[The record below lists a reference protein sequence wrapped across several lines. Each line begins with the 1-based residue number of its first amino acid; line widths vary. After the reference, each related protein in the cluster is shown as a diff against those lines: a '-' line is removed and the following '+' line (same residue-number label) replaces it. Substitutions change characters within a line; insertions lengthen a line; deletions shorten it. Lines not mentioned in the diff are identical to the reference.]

1 MKSLLI
7 LCMLLSAQTLYS
19 QSIELFDID
28 ASNFPTMKAKF
39 VAVDAQRKQQSPNIG
54 DMTLKENGELCT
66 ITNITCPPPKQ
77 RVLSVCIMVDT
88 YKYIDIARLGTQRL
102 IGFLDMPQE
111 DEVAVTYMEG
121 RAAIWQDFTK
131 DKDKALAKVQSIPP
145 APGVDVNTM
154 FYSDYTGGIPMI
166 KDRSSEK
173 KVLILVSDLHC
184 PNLNIDEAKV
194 IADAKKYNISIYTV
208 LLGTTDYTKLF
219 SRIAAGTSGKV
230 FENVKNAQQIENVFD
245 KIAIRENSEPCT
257 IEWQAQPTC
266 TPLKEIELAWQN
278 QQSLNQYTVSLSK
291 LSSLQITSSF
301 IGFGKRIPNISYDT
315 TITVT
320 ARNADFTIMGV
331 ERKFG
336 SADFT
341 IVNTNFPLLI
351 PKDESRTITI
361 RFAPEDSSLNYAS
374 FEISTDKCPAF
385 FSANGGFLGKKA
397 KLTTLKLIHPNG
409 GEKFVAGS
417 DTLITWTGISPT
429 DTVRLDYSIDGGKIW
444 KTITENAVGLQYHW
458 KNIPLP
464 TSTQCLIRVIQISTN
479 SKDSVRTLTGHASI
493 VRSVA
498 FSPDGRKIASGG
510 WDNTIK
516 IWDASTGTLVQTLTG
531 HTGWVHSVAF
541 SPDGRT
547 LASGSGIGE
556 ASIKIWDIS
565 MGKELQTLTGHNDVV
580 YSVAFSPD
588 GSRLASG
595 SKDETIK
602 IWDASTGEELRT
614 LTEHDGDV
622 PSVAYST
629 DGSTL
634 ASGSGDA
641 SIKIWKASTGV
652 FLRTLLTG
660 HNTGRVSTVTFS
672 PDGSTLAS
680 GGEDGTIRI
689 WDASTGA
696 ELPAFTG
703 NTAWVYSVAFSPD
716 GSTLASGSRDKTI
729 KIWDANTGAEL
740 RTLTGHTGSVLSVA
754 YSPDGSRIASG
765 SEDNTIKIWE
775 IESVLQGD
783 QSDAVFSIIAPVAVL
798 EKRNINMGKVL
809 VGSSKDTMVT
819 AVLCNKGDAVLHVL
833 GVDVTN
839 GDKNEFIVPRGAG
852 EFYLEPNTPDN
863 CRAMMFAFMP
873 NRVGKRTAQITIR
886 TTIGD
891 FIDSIEITGEGI
903 QPQLAI
909 AEKFIDFGIVG
920 LGSRKDSLKCATIRN
935 IGTVPIT
942 IIRTSYG
949 LPNDKDFSTITGNTS
964 FVLNPG
970 PPQLMDL
977 RFSPS
982 DSGRT
987 SGTLEFHYN
996 GLGSPAIIQLFG
1008 EGRKKPQITHITPV
1022 FKDLLC
1028 EQEFTDSIKIKN
1040 DGAMNL
1046 IISDIQ
1052 INGANKD
1059 DFIVNQKLPFVI
1071 EPWKVYALPIL
1082 FKPQSTGIKTASL
1095 SLSSNAENSG
1105 QLTIPITGKKDAV
1118 SFTCSKQELDFGN
1131 VAFNAQPFMEF
1142 ELVNT
1147 GNIATT
1153 YEISCP
1159 STMTLSETNVSLSS
1173 LGSKILRVEYK
1184 GSATATDITGDII
1197 VREMNCQQEIT
1208 VKLAGTVFSAFASLQ
1223 SPNRSGYAG
1232 EEIEIPIQLTS
1243 QENIAQSGITS
1254 IDMELSFN
1262 PTLLSPIGYSVE
1274 IINDT
1279 LGKISMKNIPIIAE
1293 SGKILHTI
1301 HCIVGLGNAEQCSLD
1316 LSNLT
1321 LYGGTAN
1328 INIVNGK
1335 FTLLGI
1341 CEEGGTRLIN
1351 PGKATSL
1358 MRIHPNPSKGIM
1370 SVDLELIEQGLT
1382 KVRIMDIQGNV
1393 MVERELIDAIGSTT
1407 VLFDM
1412 EKYGA
1417 GVYYIEVR
1425 TPTIIRKEKIMIEK

>member
-1 MKSLLI
+1 MKKYLI
-7 LCMLLSAQTLYS
+7 LLLT
-19 QSIELFDID
+19 F
-28 ASNFPTMKAKF
+28 
-39 VAVDAQRKQQSPNIG
+39 
-54 DMTLKENGELCT
+54 
-66 ITNITCPPPKQ
+66 
-77 RVLSVCIMVDT
+77 
-88 YKYIDIARLGTQRL
+88 
-102 IGFLDMPQE
+102 
-111 DEVAVTYMEG
+111 
-121 RAAIWQDFTK
+121 
-131 DKDKALAKVQSIPP
+131 
-145 APGVDVNTM
+145 
-154 FYSDYTGGIPMI
+154 
-166 KDRSSEK
+166 
-173 KVLILVSDLHC
+173 
-184 PNLNIDEAKV
+184 
-194 IADAKKYNISIYTV
+194 ISIV
-208 LLGTTDYTKLF
+208 
-219 SRIAAGTSGKV
+219 
-230 FENVKNAQQIENVFD
+230 
-245 KIAIRENSEPCT
+245 
-257 IEWQAQPTC
+257 
-266 TPLKEIELAWQN
+266 
-278 QQSLNQYTVSLSK
+278 
-291 LSSLQITSSF
+291 
-301 IGFGKRIPNISYDT
+301 
-315 TITVT
+315 
-320 ARNADFTIMGV
+320 
-331 ERKFG
+331 
-336 SADFT
+336 
-341 IVNTNFPLLI
+341 
-351 PKDESRTITI
+351 
-361 RFAPEDSSLNYAS
+361 
-374 FEISTDKCPAF
+374 
-385 FSANGGFLGKKA
+385 
-397 KLTTLKLIHPNG
+397 
-409 GEKFVAGS
+409 
-417 DTLITWTGISPT
+417 
-429 DTVRLDYSIDGGKIW
+429 
-444 KTITENAVGLQYHW
+444 
-458 KNIPLP
+458 
-464 TSTQCLIRVIQISTN
+464 
-479 SKDSVRTLTGHASI
+479 
-493 VRSVA
+493 SVA
-498 FSPDGRKIASGG
+498 RS
-510 WDNTIK
+510 
-516 IWDASTGTLVQTLTG
+516 QTQ
-531 HTGWVHSVAF
+531 S
-541 SPDGRT
+541 
-547 LASGSGIGE
+547 
-556 ASIKIWDIS
+556 DI
-565 MGKELQTLTGHNDVV
+565 
-580 YSVAFSPD
+580 
-588 GSRLASG
+588 
-595 SKDETIK
+595 
-602 IWDASTGEELRT
+602 
-614 LTEHDGDV
+614 
-622 PSVAYST
+622 
-629 DGSTL
+629 
-634 ASGSGDA
+634 
-641 SIKIWKASTGV
+641 
-652 FLRTLLTG
+652 
-660 HNTGRVSTVTFS
+660 
-672 PDGSTLAS
+672 
-680 GGEDGTIRI
+680 
-689 WDASTGA
+689 
-696 ELPAFTG
+696 
-703 NTAWVYSVAFSPD
+703 
-716 GSTLASGSRDKTI
+716 
-729 KIWDANTGAEL
+729 
-740 RTLTGHTGSVLSVA
+740 
-754 YSPDGSRIASG
+754 
-765 SEDNTIKIWE
+765 
-775 IESVLQGD
+775 
-783 QSDAVFSIIAPVAVL
+783 SDAVWSIVL
-798 EKRNINMGKVL
+798 PLPASQNVDMRQCL
-809 VGSSKDTMVT
+809 VGSSKDSV
-819 AVLCNKGDAVLHVL
+819 VINFVRNIGSWKFR
-833 GVDVTN
+833 VDSIY
-839 GDKNEFIVPRGAG
+839 FRGADSNAFRLVAGVPPYSVAANKNYYG
-852 EFYLEPNTPDN
+852 EI
-863 CRAMMFAFMP
+863 RFAP
-873 NRVGKRTAQITIR
+873 KRVGIHNADIVIITQTDTLIQQ
-886 TTIGD
+886 
-891 FIDSIEITGEGI
+891 ITGEGI

-909 AEKFIDFGIVG
+909 AEKFIDFGKVG
-920 LGSRKDSLKCATIRN
+920 VGSRKDSLNCATIRN

-964 FVLNPG
+964 FVLDPG
-970 PPQLMDL
+970 VPHLMDL

-1008 EGRKKPQITHITPV
+1008 EGRKKPQITHIAPV

-1059 DFIVNQKLPFVI
+1059 DFIITQKLPFVI
-1071 EPWKVYALPIL
+1071 EPWKVYALPVL
-1082 FKPQSTGIKTASL
+1082 FKPQNTGIKTASL

-1232 EEIEIPIQLTS
+1232 EEIEIPIQLIS

-1358 MRIHPNPSKGIM
+1358 MRIHPNPSKGIL

-1382 KVRIMDIQGNV
+1382 KVRIMDMQGNV

-1425 TPTIIRKEKIMIEK
+1425 TPTIVRKEKIMIEK